1 MRDRMNESNVKKRH
15 SIVVTMIRIGVI
27 PILLLGIGLTV
38 YSQYSVREGMDYE
51 VERSLSGIAH
61 NLLST
66 YNALDGGEFNMDGDT
81 LKKGET
87 TLTSDYR
94 IIDDIKTDTG
104 TDVTIYYGSKRRM
117 TTIVDKNGDRLTDT
131 EAPEGVVDYV
141 FGQNEEYFSTDIN
154 VDGVP
159 YYGYYV
165 PIANDDGEVVGMS
178 FAGKPKDSVMIS
190 TNYMIVGNILI
201 SIFVILLAAFILYLS
216 SSKMVIAIQHIKRFL
231 GFLAGGDFTQKMSEE
246 VLERKDELAEMGEYA
261 VHVEIALDDMIS
273 RDPLTKLLNRRATMV
288 RVQNTWEE
296 NNYIIAMGDIDFF
309 KKVNDTYGHD
319 MGDEVLRFVSAQLK
333 DELEKSGFV
342 ARWGGEEFLIGF
354 DGTKDDLVEHLKAV
368 TGRIRAKVFESGDKT
383 FSVTMTLG
391 VTIRQPGEEFE
402 DVMNRADAL
411 LYEGKTGGR
420 NRIVVE
426 GEGHQVPDG
435 LATS

>member
-94 IIDDIKTDTG
+94 ILDDIKTDTG

-288 RVQNTWEE
+288 RVENTWEE

>member
-1 MRDRMNESNVKKRH
+1 MNESNVKKRH

-288 RVQNTWEE
+288 RVENTWEE

>member
-1 MRDRMNESNVKKRH
+1 MNESNIKKRH

-154 VDGVP
+154 VGGVP

-435 LATS
+435 LAAN

>member
-1 MRDRMNESNVKKRH
+1 MNESNIKKRH

-104 TDVTIYYGSKRRM
+104 TDVTIYYGDKRRM

-141 FGQNEEYFSTDIN
+141 FGQNEEYFSTDLDI
-154 VDGVP
+154 DGVP

-165 PIANDDGEVVGMS
+165 PITNDNGDVVGMS
-178 FAGKPKDSVMIS
+178 FAGKPGDSVLIS
-190 TNYMIVGNILI
+190 TNYMIVGNIII

-216 SSKMVIAIQHIKRFL
+216 SSKMVIALQHIKRFL
-231 GFLAGGDFTQKMSEE
+231 GHLAGGDFTQKMSDE
-246 VLERKDELAEMGEYA
+246 VLKRKDELAEMGEYA

-296 NNYIIAMGDIDFF
+296 NNFAIAMGDIDWF
-309 KKVNDTYGHD
+309 KGVNDNYGHD
-319 MGDEVLRFVSAQLK
+319 MGDKVLKFVSGQLK

-354 DGTKDDLVEHLKAV
+354 DGTKDDLVEHLKSV
-368 TGRIRAKVFESGDKT
+368 TGRIRSKVFTAGEKT
-383 FSVTMTLG
+383 FSVTMTMG

-402 DVMNRADAL
+402 TVMNRADEL
-411 LYEGKTGGR
+411 LYKGKTGGR
-420 NRIVVE
+420 NQIVVDGEEQQIPE
-426 GEGHQVPDG
+426 GLVTG
-435 LATS
+435 

>member
-154 VDGVP
+154 V
-159 YYGYYV
+159 
-165 PIANDDGEVVGMS
+165 EEC
-178 FAGKPKDSVMIS
+178 
-190 TNYMIVGNILI
+190 LI
-201 SIFVILLAAFILYLS
+201 
-216 SSKMVIAIQHIKRFL
+216 
-231 GFLAGGDFTQKMSEE
+231 T
-246 VLERKDELAEMGEYA
+246 
-261 VHVEIALDDMIS
+261 
-273 RDPLTKLLNRRATMV
+273 
-288 RVQNTWEE
+288 
-296 NNYIIAMGDIDFF
+296 
-309 KKVNDTYGHD
+309 DT
-319 MGDEVLRFVSAQLK
+319 
-333 DELEKSGFV
+333 
-342 ARWGGEEFLIGF
+342 
-354 DGTKDDLVEHLKAV
+354 
-368 TGRIRAKVFESGDKT
+368 T
-383 FSVTMTLG
+383 F
-391 VTIRQPGEEFE
+391 R
-402 DVMNRADAL
+402 
-411 LYEGKTGGR
+411 
-420 NRIVVE
+420 
-426 GEGHQVPDG
+426 
-435 LATS
+435 

>member
-288 RVQNTWEE
+288 RVENTWEE